1 MYFRNMTTK
10 SNITTI
16 LLLIGISYSIY
27 SLFQNPEA
35 VAWAASALAHLV
47 VLISIK
53 TENIPSFDSEF
64 LGIINVSLGVV
75 ATVVSAGQ
83 WFILDQ
89 NGPLAILFSASALAI
104 WAFRPRKEA

>member
-1 MYFRNMTTK
+1 
-10 SNITTI
+10 
-16 LLLIGISYSIY
+16 
-27 SLFQNPEA
+27 
-35 VAWAASALAHLV
+35 
-47 VLISIK
+47 
-53 TENIPSFDSEF
+53 
-64 LGIINVSLGVV
+64 VV